1 VGWRGPEYR
10 GEFPSLGWLVG
21 EWIERHCVIPDGD
34 RAGEPYKLTDEMWTF
49 LVHHYRLR
57 PGAQYGQRAAAFT
70 YRRSQLVRPQK
81 WGKGPFSAAMICGEA
96 IGPVLFDDWAEGGE
110 VYDCRDHDCG
120 CGWIWEYE
128 PGDPM
133 GRPWPTPL
141 IQITANSED
150 QTANVYS
157 ALTPMIELGPLSELI
172 PDTGET
178 RINLPND
185 GRIDPVTSRARTR
198 LGQRVTFVVQDETG
212 LWVVSSGMV
221 SVAETQRRGL
231 AGMGGRAVETTNSW
245 DPSEDSVAQRTAE
258 ARAKDIHRDHRL
270 ADPRLQYKL
279 KADRRKIHKV
289 VYGDSAGRG
298 GWVDLDVIEGEA
310 AEIIEKDLA
319 QAERFFG
326 NRVTAGTGSWL
337 AKEIWQLR
345 TQPREVPA
353 GTLVVLGFDGSDVD
367 DWTGIRLETLDGY
380 QFTPTYGPDRLP
392 TIWDPA
398 DYDGQVPRLEV
409 AAALDE
415 VMSTYDVVRGYFDP
429 PYWETEVDTWAETYG
444 DKRVVRWYTQRTVQ
458 MHAAC
463 ERLLTDVTK
472 KDTTFT
478 HDGCETTATHVGNAR
493 KSARPAKRYVL
504 KKASVAQKIDVCVV
518 SILAHEAA
526 GDAVAAGLAKPRRR
540 KSKMVVLR

>member
-1 VGWRGPEYR
+1 MGWRGPEYR

-21 EWIERHCVIPDGD
+21 EWIQQHCVIPDGD
-34 RAGEPYKLTDEMWTF
+34 RAGEAYGLTDEMWTF

-57 PGAQYGQRAAAFT
+57 LSAEFGQKASAFT

-96 IGPVLFDDWAEGGE
+96 VGPVLFDGWAEGGE

-120 CGWIWEYE
+120 CGWFWEYE

-157 ALTPMIELGPLSELI
+157 ALTPMIELGPLAELI

-231 AGMGGRAVETTNSW
+231 AGMGGRAVETTNAW

-258 ARAKDIHRDHRL
+258 ARAKDIHRDHKL

-279 KADRRKIHKV
+279 KTDRRKIHKV

-298 GWVDLDVIEGEA
+298 GWVDLDAIEGEA
-310 AEIIEKDLA
+310 AELIEKDLA

-326 NRVTAGTGSWL
+326 NRITAGTGTWL
-337 AKEIWQLR
+337 DKEIWLLR
-345 TQPREVPA
+345 TARRTVEP
-353 GTLVVLGFDGSDVD
+353 GTPVVLGFDGSDID
-367 DWTGIRLETLDGY
+367 DWTGIRLETLDGH
-380 QFTPTYGPDRLP
+380 QFTPVYGPDRLP
-392 TIWDPA
+392 TIWNPA

-415 VMSTYDVVRGYFDP
+415 VMETYDIVRGYFDP
-429 PYWETEVDTWAETYG
+429 PYWETEIDGWAEKYG
-444 DKRVVRWYTQRTVQ
+444 EKRVVRWYTQRTVQ

-472 KDTTFT
+472 KDTTFS
-478 HDGCETTATHVGNAR
+478 HDGCETTATHIGNAR
-493 KSARPAKRYVL
+493 KAARPAKRYVL
-504 KKASVAQKIDVCVV
+504 KKASVSQKIDLGVV
-518 SILAHEAA
+518 SVVAHEAA
-526 GDAVAAGLAKPRRR
+526 GDAVAAGLAKKR
-540 KSKMVVLR
+540 KKKASMVVR